1 MRNISVNLLN
11 HLKLNTFVVVKLIL
25 LSAIL
30 SLSTNLHAAN
40 SAMLELIEILHN
52 KGSIS
57 DDEYG
62 LLRNAA
68 MADQEQNEAEKRE
81 DRETVEEKIQVAS
94 QTNKAADWASK
105 INLKGD
111 VRLRYQGQDNDP
123 TGTGRGR
130 GRVRYRL
137 GITAKPTDGW
147 EVGAGLASGSSDL
160 RSTNQSFDST
170 FSSKGINLDYAY
182 AQYQINEHFKA
193 IGGKFKSPSYLYLAS
208 DLMWDGDI
216 TPEGFSMNF
225 SYPSELGTTF
235 ANSGIW
241 VLEEN
246 SSSHDDPHMI
256 YGQLGQRFG
265 NDSLFGTLA
274 GTFYTFSDNPVLGS
288 FVTAGTNSD
297 PNFSEIFV
305 LAGELGVKDVFGN
318 GVRTSLFAEWVTN
331 NDTITS
337 EDDGYLIG
345 VKASQGPWSLA
356 YNYAHLEQNAWPDIL
371 PDSDRFG
378 GLTGI
383 KGHEIAFTYAVMRN
397 VAVGVDYYMI
407 ENYLLNQDQ
416 DLIQLD
422 LNVKF

>member
-1 MRNISVNLLN
+1 MPEISI
-11 HLKLNTFVVVKLIL
+11 NTTGPFAIIKLIL
-25 LSAIL
+25 LTSLL
-30 SLSTNLHAAN
+30 SFSTSTFATN

-68 MADQEQNEAEKRE
+68 MADQEQIEAEKQE
-81 DRETVEEKIQVAS
+81 IQHNVDDKIQVATV
-94 QTNKAADWASK
+94 TNKAADWASK
-105 INLKGD
+105 IKLNGD

-123 TGTGRGR
+123 GGTGRGR

-147 EVGAGLASGSSDL
+147 EVGAGLASGSSDP

-182 AQYQINEHFKA
+182 AQYQVNDHIKA
-193 IGGKFKSPSYLYLAS
+193 IGGKFKRPNYLYLTS

-246 SSSHDDPHMI
+246 SGSNDDPHMM

-265 NDSLFGTLA
+265 NDSIFGSLA
-274 GTFYTFSDNPVLGS
+274 GTFYSFSDNPVLGS

-297 PNFSEIFV
+297 PNFSEIFA
-305 LAGELGVKDVFGN
+305 LAGELGVKDLFGN
-318 GVRTSLFAEWVTN
+318 GIRTSLFAEWVTN

-383 KGHEIAFTYAVMRN
+383 KGHEIAFTYSIMRN

-407 ENYLLNQDQ
+407 ENYLFNLDQ